1 MIENKYASA
10 LDGLEIE
17 DPVKSFFDFCKEREN
32 IRISRENGED
42 FPWSKDEIFQN
53 GRFLNVFRED
63 DRVSKSIIK
72 FAGNLNEEPSK
83 LIYAV
88 FFARWCNR
96 QEVLDTLTPDDLNNP
111 ENLKNK
117 LERNLNSILKVV
129 RFSLVENKQLRK
141 LILLSSSIGMATLSA
156 AWFAQPYFTS
166 IDLPLKYFGFVWAM
180 LNLTAGFSSV
190 NSYKLNPLINQKTKL
205 LIIASII
212 GICFIGL
219 SSINNYYGLIFLIVI
234 YVMRGFATPTLYNL
248 INKETSSEIRA
259 TVLSVRSFCI
269 RLSFAITAPVIGW
282 VSDNG
287 SLGNGLFILG
297 ITTTVLSLISLWKL
311 DLSDD

>member
-17 DPVKSFFDFCKEREN
+17 DPVESFFDFCKEREN

-83 LIYAV
+83 LINAV

-96 QEVLDTLTPDDLNNP
+96 QEVLDTLAPDDLNNP

-117 LERNLNSILKVV
+117 LESIDPWCNETAYPVEPVTWKGKQYSRIDAATKLFYEIQNSLLKILK
-129 RFSLVENKQLRK
+129 SSNKSVITATNNINKEFQMQNDFP
-141 LILLSSSIGMATLSA
+141 IFMAVIDI
-156 AWFAQPYFTS
+156 AWFRP
-166 IDLPLKYFGFVWAM
+166 D
-180 LNLTAGFSSV
+180 
-190 NSYKLNPLINQKTKL
+190 
-205 LIIASII
+205 IIPIESEVPTGI
-212 GICFIGL
+212 GAVAYLDRLQNHLGL
-219 SSINNYYGLIFLIVI
+219 SSHQEVGEKMIELQKTYWPEAK
-234 YVMRGFATPTLYNL
+234 RGFNPIDIEYLACECRKYYSY
-248 INKETSSEIRA
+248 INGTKVFE
-259 TVLSVRSFCI
+259 
-269 RLSFAITAPVIGW
+269 GK
-282 VSDNG
+282 NK
-287 SLGNGLFILG
+287 FIP
-297 ITTTVLSLISLWKL
+297 
-311 DLSDD
+311 